1 MVTILR
7 MMIRHHLLV
16 LDDPGDMVEVPPH
29 PHPHPQLPVNALSGV
44 DQDARVDEVEVPG
57 VWEDVFAGVV
67 SIGDVVG

>member
-7 MMIRHHLLV
+7 MMVRHHLLV

-29 PHPHPQLPVNALSGV
+29 PHTHPQLPVNALSGV

-57 VWEDVFAGVV
+57 V
-67 SIGDVVG
+67 

>member
-16 LDDPGDMVEVPPH
+16 LDDPGDMVQVPAH

-57 VWEDVFAGVV
+57 V
-67 SIGDVVG
+67 

>member
-7 MMIRHHLLV
+7 MMVRHHLLV
-16 LDDPGDMVEVPPH
+16 LDDPGDMVQVP
-29 PHPHPQLPVNALSGV
+29 PHPHPQLPMNALSGV

-57 VWEDVFAGVV
+57 VWEDVFACVV

>member
-16 LDDPGDMVEVPPH
+16 LDDPGDMVQVTTH
-29 PHPHPQLPVNALSGV
+29 PHPHPELPVNALSGV

-57 VWEDVFAGVV
+57 V
-67 SIGDVVG
+67 

>member
-29 PHPHPQLPVNALSGV
+29 PQLPVNALSGV

-57 VWEDVFAGVV
+57 V
-67 SIGDVVG
+67 